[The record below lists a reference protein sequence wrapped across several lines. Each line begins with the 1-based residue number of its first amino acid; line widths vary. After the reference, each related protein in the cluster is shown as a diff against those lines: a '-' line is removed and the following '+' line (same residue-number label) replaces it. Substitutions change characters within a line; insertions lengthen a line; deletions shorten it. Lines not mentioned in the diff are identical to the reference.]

1 MAEVNMDVITKDAD
15 EVNDL
20 TTEERNFRM
29 PTVIKPIITVL
40 QSCSLFVIRYSLFII
55 YYSLLFII
63 YYLLFIIHH
72 HHHHFQSSSIIIIIS
87 ISTYFPTVNKA
98 YALKSLKVIA

>member
-40 QSCSLFVIRYSLFII
+40 QSCSLFNI
-55 YYSLLFII
+55 
-63 YYLLFIIHH
+63 
-72 HHHHFQSSSIIIIIS
+72 
-87 ISTYFPTVNKA
+87 
-98 YALKSLKVIA
+98 